1 MATHHIL
8 KDGTSYAIK
17 GGTDLVNGT
26 KYQIGG
32 GETVIDG
39 TSFQIN
45 FSDGLTWVL
54 NKLVANRDFLAGAY
68 FTSNGRS
75 FSSLQVGAGK
85 IEPSY
90 IRYDGGAD
98 GQWYAFYNGSWTQE
112 AFRTVTFAEM
122 PTGALLTWLQANA
135 VQQ

>member
-1 MATHHIL
+1 MVQNSIW
-8 KDGTSYAIK
+8 
-17 GGTDLVNGT
+17 
-26 KYQIGG
+26 G

-45 FSDGLTWVL
+45 FSNGLTWVL

-90 IRYDGGAD
+90 IMYDGGAD

-112 AFRTVTFAEM
+112 AFRTVTFDEP
-122 PTGALLTWLQANA
+122 PTGELLKWLQANA
-135 VQQ
+135 VQL